1 MQTETAKNKTSG
13 AAPPA
18 TENKIAKIAG
28 VNLEVALGS
37 DLVVMFP
44 DAQTGYRGRI
54 VGYDAYEYIVASLRL
69 PKAVRDALTYK
80 GEIVIK
86 YLHEGT
92 VYGFRSN
99 ILNHITR
106 PAPLLFF
113 TYPDSLEKLDLR
125 KASRTSCNIDAI
137 IFTMEGAGYD
147 CLVLNVSET
156 GCKVA
161 VSVTARD
168 PLNTMEAGE
177 DMMVTMQLG
186 GAGTV
191 KLPVVVKN
199 ITKEKGNIHFGCM
212 FLDINK
218 EEQEQIAQYVDKIE
232 RLSK

>member
-1 MQTETAKNKTSG
+1 METETTPGKEQDAPV
-13 AAPPA
+13 AAVD
-18 TENKIAKIAG
+18 NKIAKLAG

-44 DAQTGYRGRI
+44 GTPTGYRGKI
-54 VGYDAYEYIVASLRL
+54 VGFSAYDYIVAALRL

-80 GEIVIK
+80 GEIVVK

-92 VYGFRSN
+92 VYGFRCEV
-99 ILNHITR
+99 LNHITR
-106 PAPLLFF
+106 PAHLLFF

-125 KASRTSCNIDAI
+125 KSSRTSCNIDGTI
-137 IFTMEGAGYD
+137 YTMEGKGYD

-161 VSVTARD
+161 VGVNARD
-168 PLNTMEAGE
+168 QLNSLEKGE
-177 DMMVTMQLG
+177 DMVVTMQLG
-186 GAGTV
+186 NFGSV
-191 KLPVVVKN
+191 KLPVSIKN

-212 FLDINK
+212 FLDIND
-218 EEQEQIAQYVDKIE
+218 EEQEQISQYVEKIE